1 LSIIDDLITDRT
13 RADVDNRTA
22 KGSYCAE
29 DLNRVGEAMRYVAGC
44 LRSAGYAVNV
54 RPRVDW
60 TDEEWGSPAEVLQL
74 LTDLQAL
81 RSAFALMADT
91 PDVPV
96 DLAGLTYTK
105 ANDIEKIL
113 QTVDNLLTNIVAAR
127 FCSGD
132 LYSGEV

>member
-1 LSIIDDLITDRT
+1 MSIIDDLITDRT

-44 LRSAGYAVNV
+44 LRSAGYAVSV
-54 RPRVDW
+54 SPRVDW
-60 TDEEWGSPAEVLQL
+60 TDEEWRSPTEVSQL
-74 LTDLQAL
+74 LADLQAL
-81 RSAFALMADT
+81 RGVVALTADT
-91 PDVPV
+91 PDVPAGL
-96 DLAGLTYTK
+96 DGLTYTK

-113 QTVDNLLTNIVAAR
+113 QTVDSLLTNIVAAR
-127 FCSGD
+127 FYSGD